1 MMDANTPNSAAI
13 MSGFVAMDLSV
24 FFSETLP
31 PPVNTVSAMTAKTLY
46 IGTSTALKIEAAAAS
61 SAPNTFVTRLT
72 PNMT

>member
-1 MMDANTPNSAAI
+1 

-46 IGTSTALKIEAAAAS
+46 IGTSTALKMEAAAAS